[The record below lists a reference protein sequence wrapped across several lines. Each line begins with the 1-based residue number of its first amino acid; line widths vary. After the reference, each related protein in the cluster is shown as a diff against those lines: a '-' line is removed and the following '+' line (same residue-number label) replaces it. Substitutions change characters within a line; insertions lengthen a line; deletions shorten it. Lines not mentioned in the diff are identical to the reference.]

1 MANVFFI
8 VEGETEEQF
17 YKNTLQ
23 GYYRLNDGL
32 FQHYLEVVVIPTKKN
47 VYSRGKKGGLVS
59 YDKCL
64 ALIKDR
70 FIRQS
75 THCELL
81 LLVLDYYGLHESFKS
96 HLTSEQRTLE
106 EKVKHIQ
113 ERLETDVNNPKFKFR
128 LQVHEFEAFLFS
140 EVEVIAN
147 HFSSYGNKTEEL
159 KDILNSFDENP
170 EYINDS
176 PKTAPSKRLNA
187 IYPGFEK
194 SKTSDG
200 IIIAKNIGVAKIRKR
215 CSHFDAMC
223 KLIDNL
229 E

>member
-23 GYYRLNDGL
+23 VYYRLNDGL

-70 FIRQS
+70 FIRQN

-113 ERLETDVNNPKFKFR
+113 ERLETDVNNPKFKF
-128 LQVHEFEAFLFS
+128 
-140 EVEVIAN
+140 I
-147 HFSSYGNKTEEL
+147 
-159 KDILNSFDENP
+159 
-170 EYINDS
+170 
-176 PKTAPSKRLNA
+176 
-187 IYPGFEK
+187 
-194 SKTSDG
+194 
-200 IIIAKNIGVAKIRKR
+200 
-215 CSHFDAMC
+215 
-223 KLIDNL
+223 
-229 E
+229 